1 MRSEG
6 YRVLSQFFFQ
16 EKNMLENCGG
26 WQNGN
31 RNLCPISDLYSSLS
45 LRWCFISRRI
55 SISDSFPENNSTQ
68 DTIDTAWL
76 VILGFLRLELLS
88 SQPGF
93 RLRAHSMVGWDY
105 TIQKQNTFPSDMNHQ
120 LYINIPNIEFII
132 KID

>member
-1 MRSEG
+1 
-6 YRVLSQFFFQ
+6 
-16 EKNMLENCGG
+16 MLENCGG

-76 VILGFLRLELLS
+76 VILGFLRRELLS